1 MSGGHVALGVDKAM
15 PGGVKMMRMQQA
27 AAFPFFT
34 EGVPM
39 MKIKAAALAVFLLL
53 LPGASLAAKAM
64 PSFSLASAADA
75 AKKVSSEEFNG
86 KVVLVSFFATWCP
99 PCREEI
105 PDFIA
110 LQNDLGSKGF
120 SVLGIAVD
128 EGGSEI
134 VKKLAE
140 QTKINYPVAMT
151 EESVMAGF
159 GGISGVPTSFL
170 VNRKGNVVKH
180 YPGYVPHEVLRKDI
194 EQVMQEK

>member
-1 MSGGHVALGVDKAM
+1 
-15 PGGVKMMRMQQA
+15 
-27 AAFPFFT
+27 
-34 EGVPM
+34 M
-39 MKIKAAALAVFLLL
+39 MKIKAAALAAILLL

-64 PSFSLASAADA
+64 PSFSLSSAADA
-75 AKKVSSEEFNG
+75 AKKVSSEEFKG

-134 VKKLAE
+134 VKKLVE

-170 VNRKGNVVKH
+170 VNRNGNVVKH
-180 YPGYVPHEVLRKDI
+180 YPGYVPHEVLRQDI